1 MCKIG
6 FLKLDVPDF
15 VGKVLRR
22 FERRDFSP
30 LRLINANLIEDG
42 RELVSI
48 FSIVNTFRISSQ
60 DLDASI
66 LKSKRDILG

>member
-15 VGKVLRR
+15 VGKVLCR